1 MTRTRKSNPE
11 GRLFAIGDIHGCP
24 DELSAILKSIAPVA
38 GDTVVFVGDY
48 VDRGPSS
55 REVIELALELER
67 GDAECVFLKG
77 NHEDMMLSFLGMP
90 GNYGESFLFNGGIA
104 TLDSYGVHEEDLED
118 AHARLPGA
126 HLDFMN
132 RLATSYLRP
141 PYLFVHAGIMP
152 TRQLEEQQAED
163 MLWIRQEF
171 IYNPHKI
178 DATVVFGHTPM
189 KGGDDRPAVQTRD
202 RHRAGVRRQADL
214 RRVLRGRALPG
225 PARKPGGQEPQHRAG
240 LNGVG
245 AVFRGLR
252 THARFDD
259 SRWRR
264 SSVG

>member
-24 DELSAILKSIAPVA
+24 DELSAILKAIAPAA

-118 AHARLPGA
+118 AHARLPAA
-126 HLDFMN
+126 HLDFLN

-189 KGGDDRPAVQTRD
+189 KGVMIDLPYKLGIDTGLVYGGKLTCVEFTEGVLYQVQRGSRAVRTRSI
-202 RHRAGVRRQADL
+202 
-214 RRVLRGRALPG
+214 ALG
-225 PARKPGGQEPQHRAG
+225 
-240 LNGVG
+240 
-245 AVFRGLR
+245 
-252 THARFDD
+252 
-259 SRWRR
+259 
-264 SSVG
+264 

>member
-1 MTRTRKSNPE
+1 MTANKKTKTE

-24 DELSAILKSIAPVA
+24 DELAAILKSIAPAA

-48 VDRGPSS
+48 VDRGPSA
-55 REVIELALELER
+55 RDVIDLALDLER

-77 NHEDMMLSFLGMP
+77 NHEDMMMSFLGMP

-104 TLDSYGVHEEDLED
+104 TLDSYGVRRGGPRERLE
-118 AHARLPGA
+118 RLPDA

-171 IYNPHKI
+171 IFNPHKI

-189 KGGDDRPAVQTRD
+189 RGVMIDLPYKLGIDTGLVYGGKLTCVEFTEGVLYQVERG
-202 RHRAGVRRQADL
+202 HRAVKTRSIPL
-214 RRVLRGRALPG
+214 R
-225 PARKPGGQEPQHRAG
+225 
-240 LNGVG
+240 
-245 AVFRGLR
+245 
-252 THARFDD
+252 
-259 SRWRR
+259 
-264 SSVG
+264 